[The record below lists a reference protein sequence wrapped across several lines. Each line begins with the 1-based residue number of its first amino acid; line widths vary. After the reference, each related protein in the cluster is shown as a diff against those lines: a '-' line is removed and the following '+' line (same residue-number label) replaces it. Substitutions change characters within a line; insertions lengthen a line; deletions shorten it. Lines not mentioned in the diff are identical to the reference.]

1 MDYDNYLGK
10 RAVKVKRRKR
20 ATKRATKMERREK
33 AAKMEQINSKRR
45 IAERQS
51 NPPTHQELVYEEYA
65 FDGVSDI
72 LWEEWMRRN
81 DWRFDGEYY
90 P

>member
-1 MDYDNYLGK
+1 
-10 RAVKVKRRKR
+10 
-20 ATKRATKMERREK
+20 
-33 AAKMEQINSKRR
+33 MEQINSKRR